1 MESTVTTSLV
11 AMDEDGVLAAV
22 REAKEADK
30 PPADVIAA
38 LQAGMK
44 EIGDKYEAGEYFL
57 SELIMSAEIFKR
69 ALEELGLDKSAA
81 DTGMRGTVVLGTVHT
96 DIHDIGKNIVASVLS
111 ANGFKV
117 VDLGVDVPAQK
128 YIDAVKDN
136 DAQVVGLS
144 CLLTTAFPAM
154 QETIAAFAAAGL
166 RDQVSIIIGGGPVN
180 AGLALQLG
188 ADGAGISAQEAV
200 ILAAKAVEGGAA

>member
-1 MESTVTTSLV
+1 MTETLTSALV
-11 AMDEDGVLAAV
+11 EMREDDVLAAV
-22 REAKEADK
+22 RAANEAGTT
-30 PPADVIAA
+30 PADIIAA

-44 EIGDKYEAGEYFL
+44 DIGDKYEAGEYFL

-81 DTGMRGTVVLGTVHT
+81 DTGTRGTVVLGTVHT

-117 VDLGVDVPAQK
+117 VDLGVDVPAQQFV
-128 YIDAVKDN
+128 DAAREN
-136 DAQVVGLS
+136 DAKVIGLS

-166 RDQVSIIIGGGPVN
+166 RDEVTIMIGGGPVS
-180 AGLALQLG
+180 ADLAQQLG
-188 ADGAGISAQEAV
+188 ADGAGASAQDAV
-200 ILAAKAVEGGAA
+200 ILAGKAVEGGAS

>member
-1 MESTVTTSLV
+1 VTDTLTSALV
-11 AMDEDGVLAAV
+11 EMREHDVLAAV
-22 REAKEADK
+22 SAAKAAGTS
-30 PPADVIAA
+30 PADIIAA

-44 EIGDKYEAGEYFL
+44 EIGDKYEAGEYYL
-57 SELIMSAEIFKR
+57 SELIMSAEIFKN
-69 ALEELGLDKSAA
+69 ALTKLGLDKSDAN
-81 DTGMRGTVVLGTVHT
+81 TGKRGTVVLGTVHT

-117 VDLGVDVPAQK
+117 VDLGVDVPAQQFVE
-128 YIDAVKDN
+128 A
-136 DAQVVGLS
+136 AQESGAKVIGLS

-166 RDQVSIIIGGGPVN
+166 RDQVSIVIGGGPVN
-180 AGLALQLG
+180 ADLAGQLG

-200 ILAAKAVEGGAA
+200 ILAAAAVEGGAA